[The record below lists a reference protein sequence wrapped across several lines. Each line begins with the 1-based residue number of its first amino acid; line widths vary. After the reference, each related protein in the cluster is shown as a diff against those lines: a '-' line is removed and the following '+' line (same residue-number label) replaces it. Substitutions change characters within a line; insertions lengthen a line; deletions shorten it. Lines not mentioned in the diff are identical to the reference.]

1 MPDNDLATAQ
11 ITVTLQTPAPIV
23 ASDEG
28 LSSYVKQGLGWCF
41 KIFAYCMLALIT
53 GVALAIPV
61 GLLGYGGYFVYGRIW
76 PDAADKEPASA
87 EETPAAP
94 GATPP
99 ADTGE

>member
-1 MPDNDLATAQ
+1 VRVVRIRLDFFSRHSHSP
-11 ITVTLQTPAPIV
+11 
-23 ASDEG
+23 
-28 LSSYVKQGLGWCF
+28 LS
-41 KIFAYCMLALIT
+41 T

-94 GATPP
+94 DATPP